1 MLSKPTLLQKI
12 LDTSPSVYSFTP
24 GFGVADSR
32 TRTQIINV
40 SQLALQIAMLI
51 SLSEADR
58 LDADDEF
65 LGKCAYALGST

>member
-12 LDTSPSVYSFTP
+12 LDTSPSVHSITP
-24 GFGVADSR
+24 GFGVAASR

-40 SQLALQIAMLI
+40 SKLALQIAMLI

-65 LGKCAYALGST
+65 LGKYAYALGST

>member
-1 MLSKPTLLQKI
+1 M
-12 LDTSPSVYSFTP
+12 P
-24 GFGVADSR
+24 GFGVAASR

-58 LDADDEF
+58 LGADDEF
-65 LGKCAYALGST
+65 LGKYAYALGST